1 MRKVTEQILFAFNS
15 NMTRKVDNT
24 LCTGEAVVLHGNK
37 IVKRENGKVFI
48 STAGWNTRTTI
59 ERLNAFTN
67 KRVYVKKGQLMLG
80 EQVWDGNWTEA

>member
-1 MRKVTEQILFAFNS
+1 MRKVTEQILFAFNR

-24 LCTGEAVVLHGNK
+24 LCTGDSVLLHGNK